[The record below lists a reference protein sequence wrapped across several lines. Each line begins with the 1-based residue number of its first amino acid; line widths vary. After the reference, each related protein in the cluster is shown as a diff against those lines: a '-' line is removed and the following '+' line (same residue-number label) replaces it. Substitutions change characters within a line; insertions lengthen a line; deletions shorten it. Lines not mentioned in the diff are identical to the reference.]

1 MLSEE
6 LGLQKL
12 LKGRMGRAC
21 SGSAR
26 QFVPPTWN
34 YLKILDCRTCTDGRA
49 KRRSL
54 DERSILGVTFALI
67 RAFR

>member
-6 LGLQKL
+6 LGLQEL

-34 YLKILDCRTCTDGRA
+34 YLKILDCRTFYDITVPRRIMTIGLHV
-49 KRRSL
+49 KRNC
-54 DERSILGVTFALI
+54 
-67 RAFR
+67 

>member
-12 LKGRMGRAC
+12 LEGREGLPC

-26 QFVPPTWN
+26 QFELQMRIVWIAVLAQTAVPN
-34 YLKILDCRTCTDGRA
+34 DA
-49 KRRSL
+49 H
-54 DERSILGVTFALI
+54 
-67 RAFR
+67 